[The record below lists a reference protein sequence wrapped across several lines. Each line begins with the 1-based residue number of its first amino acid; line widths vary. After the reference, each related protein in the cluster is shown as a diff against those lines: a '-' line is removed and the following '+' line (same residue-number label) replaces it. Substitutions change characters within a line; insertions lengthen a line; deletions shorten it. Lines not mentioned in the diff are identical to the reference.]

1 VPKTPADKRGAR
13 ERPAALSVR
22 LKSWVAENSDVLIP
36 VGVAFVVFAF
46 TVTRHAIPS
55 MLHDAYAYT
64 MAAQRLV
71 RDGVYAYSF
80 GELPGVEVVPDARVT
95 PGYILFL
102 WLFYALLGRTGDP
115 LQTVQAI
122 QPLVV
127 GTQFALA
134 LVTVAFLAL
143 SGRQLGGRRLA
154 LVTGLMGAAYLPF
167 AWASLVALSESLA
180 GPLLAAQLWWALRIT
195 NHAAKRS
202 YAELFAFGVFSAVV
216 VMVRPSMVLWVLV
229 PLGYAIVARLES
241 PKRLVLLALV
251 AAAGFALVFA
261 PWWVRNAR
269 VLGVFVPVR
278 TDTIR
283 TASGQYDSIATEPP
297 AAMSTGQKMER
308 ALLVATV
315 PWSAIDD
322 VLWENSFHYDT
333 MRVDFG
339 RFPAAIHDRYAPLM
353 KLLRY
358 YQFFLLAAAIAALF
372 FVRRSPRLLIAA
384 TVPIYA
390 IGVHANTLV
399 NPRYAYLGMPA
410 LIVLAGAG
418 AYGVYHL
425 AARRLRSS

>member
-1 VPKTPADKRGAR
+1 
-13 ERPAALSVR
+13 
-22 LKSWVAENSDVLIP
+22 
-36 VGVAFVVFAF
+36 
-46 TVTRHAIPS
+46 
-55 MLHDAYAYT
+55 
-64 MAAQRLV
+64 
-71 RDGVYAYSF
+71 
-80 GELPGVEVVPDARVT
+80 
-95 PGYILFL
+95 
-102 WLFYALLGRTGDP
+102 
-115 LQTVQAI
+115 
-122 QPLVV
+122 
-127 GTQFALA
+127 
-134 LVTVAFLAL
+134 
-143 SGRQLGGRRLA
+143 
-154 LVTGLMGAAYLPF
+154 MGAAYLPF

-180 GPLLAAQLWWALRIT
+180 APLLAAQLWWALRIT
-195 NHAAKRS
+195 KPAANRS
-202 YAELFAFGVFSAVV
+202 SAEMFAFGVFSAVV
-216 VMVRPSMVLWVLV
+216 VMVRPAMVLWVLV

-241 PKRLVLLALV
+241 PKRLALLALV

-269 VLGVFVPVR
+269 VLGMFVPVR
-278 TDTIR
+278 TDTVR
-283 TASGQYDSIATEPP
+283 TASGQYDSIGTEPP
-297 AAMSTGQKMER
+297 AAMSSSQKMER

-339 RFPAAIHDRYAPLM
+339 RFPAAIHDRYAPLL

-418 AYGVYHL
+418 AYGVYHV